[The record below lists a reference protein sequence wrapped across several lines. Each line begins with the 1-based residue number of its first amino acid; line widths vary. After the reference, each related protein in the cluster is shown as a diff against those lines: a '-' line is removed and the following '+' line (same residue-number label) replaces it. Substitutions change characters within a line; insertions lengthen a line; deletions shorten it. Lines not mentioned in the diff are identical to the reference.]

1 MSCMEMGAC
10 MKWRRTV
17 GAWIGWA
24 DLLLT
29 AGNPSIN
36 HSRLFFWMVPAGS
49 VRVRGAGRHG
59 RLMMMV
65 LFFVHAIVHNF
76 TNWASREK
84 GRMNGRGASA
94 D

>member
-1 MSCMEMGAC
+1 MIMSCMEMGAC

-36 HSRLFFWMVPAGS
+36 HPRLFFLDGPGWFGTASGGWEA
-49 VRVRGAGRHG
+49 READDDGA
-59 RLMMMV
+59 
-65 LFFVHAIVHNF
+65 LFCACDC
-76 TNWASREK
+76 A
-84 GRMNGRGASA
+84 
-94 D
+94 